1 MMDAPQQYNQTSRKG
16 KKAWRKNVDVSEV
29 DLGLEVARKEIITGW
44 VKTICL
50 LNFKAPTECIYRGV
64 VAEKPSDALFTL
76 DVKGSAT
83 IQKSYNRLHKPLMAD
98 HILALRSAV
107 PPVTS
112 HKRSRVTDGVI
123 EPKSKK
129 PKSGVSR
136 KDYERLKQIA
146 YGKSLKDMIKADDAD
161 YDPWDTTTVQ
171 TDPRFSHLEKKK
183 PIKAPST
190 MKRAPISLVV
200 GTKAFPAVAKPR
212 PGTSY
217 NPVYHEWDEALTAEG
232 QKEVEAEKKR
242 RMEVQLD
249 KERLDRIVAINEERD
264 DIQTEDESAWEGFD
278 SEYEGVESL
287 KKRRPERK
295 TPAERNKVR
304 RRKAAESQAKRDLQ
318 MKKKAQQATRIK
330 EIAKMVEAEAD
341 ARMKANSSS
350 KLIPVE
356 MIDDRLL
363 RRRKLGNDL

>member
-1 MMDAPQQYNQTSRKG
+1 MG
-16 KKAWRKNVDVSEV
+16 K
-29 DLGLEVARKEIITGW
+29 IIW
-44 VKTICL
+44 L
-50 LNFKAPTECIYRGV
+50 LNFLDPTECNHRGV
-64 VAEKPSDALFTL
+64 VAEKPSDALFAL

-107 PPVTS
+107 PPITS

-123 EPKSKK
+123 EPRRKK
-129 PKSGVSR
+129 PKSDVSR

-146 YGKSLKDMIKADDAD
+146 YGGETLLKDMLKMDDAPD
-161 YDPWDTTTVQ
+161 YDPWDTTTAQ
-171 TDPRFSHLEKKK
+171 TEEDLRFSHLEKKK

-190 MKRAPISLVV
+190 LKRAPTSLVV
-200 GTKAFPAVAKPR
+200 GTEAFPAVAKPR

-217 NPVYHEWDEALTAEG
+217 NPIYHEWNEVLTAEG

-242 RMEVQLD
+242 RMEAQLE
-249 KERLDRIVAINEERD
+249 KERLNRIAAVNDERD

-278 SEYEGVESL
+278 SECEGADSL

-295 TPAERNKVR
+295 TPAERNKIK
-304 RRKAAESQAKRDLQ
+304 RRKATESQAKRDLPN
-318 MKKKAQQATRIK
+318 KKKAQQAIRIK
-330 EIAKMVEAEAD
+330 EIANKVEAEAE
-341 ARMKANSSS
+341 ARMQAKSLS

-356 MIDDRLL
+356 ADDRLL
-363 RRRKLGNDL
+363 RRRKLGKDS

>member
-1 MMDAPQQYNQTSRKG
+1 MG
-16 KKAWRKNVDVSEV
+16 KAV
-29 DLGLEVARKEIITGW
+29 
-44 VKTICL
+44 CL
-50 LNFKAPTECIYRGV
+50 LNFLYPTERNHRGV

-107 PPVTS
+107 PPITS

-123 EPKSKK
+123 EPRSKK
-129 PKSGVSR
+129 PKSDVSR

-146 YGKSLKDMIKADDAD
+146 YRGETLLKDIIMTDAD
-161 YDPWDTTTVQ
+161 YDPWDTTIAQ
-171 TDPRFSHLEKKK
+171 TEEDTRFSYLEKKK

-190 MKRAPISLVV
+190 LKRAPTCLAV
-200 GTKAFPAVAKPR
+200 GTEAFPAVPKPR

-217 NPVYHEWDEALTAEG
+217 NPIYHEWDEVLTAEG

-242 RMEVQLD
+242 RMEAQLD
-249 KERLDRIVAINEERD
+249 QERMNRIAAVNEERD

-278 SEYEGVESL
+278 SEYEGADFL

-295 TPAERNKVR
+295 TPAERNKIR
-304 RRKAAESQAKRDLQ
+304 RRKATQSQTKRDLPI
-318 MKKKAQQATRIK
+318 KKKEQQAIRIK
-330 EIAKMVEAEAD
+330 EIADKVEAEAE
-341 ARMKANSSS
+341 ARMQAKSLS
-350 KLIPVE
+350 KIVPVKE
-356 MIDDRLL
+356 ADDRLL
-363 RRRKLGNDL
+363 RRRKLGNHS